1 MKTHQLTDEK
11 IKNLLLRVQTGSF
24 STINTDGTSYIT
36 LIHFVYMDNQI
47 YIHGLSKGQKIDN
60 SIRNDKIGFLAYDMQ
75 GLPLDPN
82 GVVCDTNTE
91 YESVIITGNAT
102 LVEDIEAKRIVL
114 QNIVQKY
121 TPHLADS
128 ILPEPMI
135 KGIAVIQ
142 INILEVT
149 GKYYN

>member
-24 STINTDGTSYIT
+24 STINTDGTPYT
-36 LIHFVYMDNQI
+36 TPVHFVYMDNQI
-47 YIHGLSKGQKIDN
+47 YIHGLPKGQKIDN

-75 GLPLDPN
+75 GFLLDPN
-82 GVVCDTNTE
+82 GAVCDTNTE

-102 LVEDIEAKRIVL
+102 LVEDIEAKRIGL

-121 TPHLADS
+121 TPHLADL

-135 KGIAVIQ
+135 KGTAVIQ